1 MTESKRS
8 MAPASDDDAPDLS
21 APEWRE
27 KFQAAKV
34 RRGRKPSAAPK
45 ISTTIRLD
53 AQVVAAFRDDG
64 PGWQSR
70 INAAQQEWLKRK
82 KRPIKAQAKSKTR
95 SRAA

>member
-1 MTESKRS
+1 MTANKRS
-8 MAPASDDDAPDLS
+8 TAPASDDDAPDLS

-27 KFQAAKV
+27 KFQAAKAP
-34 RRGRKPSAAPK
+34 RGRRPSAARK

-53 AQVVAAFRDDG
+53 AHVVAAFRDDG

-70 INAAQQEWLKRK
+70 INAALQEWLKRT
-82 KRPIKAQAKSKTR
+82 KRSTKAKSKSR

>member
-1 MTESKRS
+1 MTENKRS
-8 MAPASDDDAPDLS
+8 TAPASDDDAPDLS
-21 APEWRE
+21 APQWRE

-34 RRGRKPSAAPK
+34 RRGRRPSAAPK

-70 INAAQQEWLKRK
+70 INAALQEWLKRK
-82 KRPIKAQAKSKTR
+82 KRSIKAQAKSKTR